1 MEYTVQNLEF
11 AVSVFY
17 NGEPTERAKA
27 HTWLT
32 AAQRVPE
39 AWNFVWDLLHPTKGT
54 EIQFF
59 AATTLHTKILRCWY
73 ELPPESYDELKNKI
87 LQAIITFMH
96 GPKIVSNRLCISL
109 AAFIL
114 QQGTIDLV
122 GTLTPLSSE
131 DKSYLLLEVLTVI
144 PEEYNSMTMGT
155 ALRAKNRSALNQ
167 ACAMVLDD
175 MLRILNTVYNDYS
188 SDQPPSDA
196 TINSWTSA
204 ATCVTSWLTLG
215 NDEEADSVISFND
228 RGPLLRVLQTAVHVL
243 YTCADPV
250 CGTALEACEACLG
263 AVRAAATAGDA
274 HRYEAAALQLITDLV
289 SLASP
294 LFAAYN
300 VPDSANE
307 ELICAMITC
316 LVSVAECHTASLV
329 RSVTPEGQCEGV
341 MILLQLLLGAQAAP
355 GHYPIQE
362 MRSNLLFGIWMR

>member
-96 GPKIVSNRLCISL
+96 GPKIVSNRLCIS
-109 AAFIL
+109 
-114 QQGTIDLV
+114 QGTIDLV

-144 PEEYNSMTMGT
+144 PEE
-155 ALRAKNRSALNQ
+155 
-167 ACAMVLDD
+167 
-175 MLRILNTVYNDYS
+175 
-188 SDQPPSDA
+188 
-196 TINSWTSA
+196 
-204 ATCVTSWLTLG
+204 
-215 NDEEADSVISFND
+215 
-228 RGPLLRVLQTAVHVL
+228 
-243 YTCADPV
+243 
-250 CGTALEACEACLG
+250 
-263 AVRAAATAGDA
+263 
-274 HRYEAAALQLITDLV
+274 
-289 SLASP
+289 
-294 LFAAYN
+294 
-300 VPDSANE
+300 
-307 ELICAMITC
+307 
-316 LVSVAECHTASLV
+316 
-329 RSVTPEGQCEGV
+329 
-341 MILLQLLLGAQAAP
+341 
-355 GHYPIQE
+355 
-362 MRSNLLFGIWMR
+362 